1 MIDGKYILDA
11 ILSSMTND
19 EKVSLLAKLTT
30 EVGNLQPDDVTLAPG
45 TEPEHADFANPGNGH
60 IPERS
65 IKGER
70 ITITLPEQPVLD
82 EVTDAEEPVTGEVEF
97 VMVRSKKPIKK
108 SASKP
113 SVGDNLFTDDEGL
126 HKGDDYTPPEKPKE
140 PRQRRDPPKKVE
152 QICKRCDDA
161 VMVHEIEA
169 RDWFICGKCIKKGKT
184 E

>member
-11 ILSSMTND
+11 ILSSMTKD
-19 EKVSLLAKLTT
+19 EKLSLMASLTT
-30 EVGNLQPDDVTLAPG
+30 DVGGLQPDSPKRVTPEVVLEDM
-45 TEPEHADFANPGNGH
+45 TIIMDEP
-60 IPERS
+60 IVKTS
-65 IKGER
+65 SGE
-70 ITITLPEQPVLD
+70 E
-82 EVTDAEEPVTGEVEF
+82 EF
-97 VMVRSKKPIKK
+97 VMVRSRKTPKK

-113 SVGDNLFTDDEGL
+113 PEADNLFADNEGL
-126 HKGDDYTPPEKPKE
+126 HKGEDYTPPEQPKE

-169 RDWFICGKCIKKGKT
+169 RDWFICGNCIKKGKT